1 MMSDARGQ
9 RSVRLNVQDWPNIGR
24 SSTLSLD
31 PSLAR
36 SEADLLDYCRERFG
50 DGKLRESGE
59 QAYEYCRSLSLPG
72 EVKKLITFLLNK
84 SC

>member
-1 MMSDARGQ
+1 VG
-9 RSVRLNVQDWPNIGR
+9 RLGR
-24 SSTLSLD
+24 
-31 PSLAR
+31 
-36 SEADLLDYCRERFG
+36 CGRERFG